1 MTPVDEAVE
10 RVKEYVESWSSD
22 EPDTAIITDPLDADD
37 PVVTLGDLRAL
48 LSALELGRQAQQSP
62 AGLGLHP
69 SALQEP
75 SGADGEFRADHFAGI
90 LCQVLDWSA
99 ALISQSLSRPHDQAW
114 AEAKAEYDKWSS
126 RAKAALSASTT
137 DSGKGRLDAEARLHV
152 EDETVCEPSD
162 ADVARMV
169 KRIEGFSH
177 SYHPEGMARSELD
190 GWIERYPHE
199 WQVLVY
205 TVNKVRRAVASL
217 TASQA
222 HVKHKAEGDCE
233 PQPKDTK

>member
-1 MTPVDEAVE
+1 MTP
-10 RVKEYVESWSSD
+10 
-22 EPDTAIITDPLDADD
+22 
-37 PVVTLGDLRAL
+37 
-48 LSALELGRQAQQSP
+48 
-62 AGLGLHP
+62 
-69 SALQEP
+69 
-75 SGADGEFRADHFAGI
+75 
-90 LCQVLDWSA
+90 
-99 ALISQSLSRPHDQAW
+99 
-114 AEAKAEYDKWSS
+114 
-126 RAKAALSASTT
+126 ASTT
-137 DSGKGRLDAEARLHV
+137 DSGSVGPVARDILSAIIDQHGDLPIVLDGSQTLLSEIVDYASTPDSGKGRLDAEARLHA
-152 EDETVCEPSD
+152 EAEPGFEPSD